1 VQGLPRG
8 YTTTPFTTDYFGTSY
23 PIEGNETGQLY
34 SGYRRTWLG
43 NPDLKWETTTQ
54 TDLAIDYGF
63 LDQRIYGSI
72 GYYFKKT
79 EDILVQVPYIAA
91 MGEGGEPW
99 INGANMNNQGFE
111 FEITYRNDPKAEL
124 QYSISANVGSYKTKL
139 KDLPENVINRYAGDG
154 MNDFVIGRTPN
165 IFYGLVADGIFKTQE
180 EVDAHAEQTGKAIGR
195 IRYKDLDGNGVV
207 NELYDRTWIG
217 IADPDF
223 FGGITFDFSYHNFDL
238 NMFFQGV
245 FGNQVNNTWKRESDL
260 WNISVPAGKNH
271 PTRLLDAWSPSNP
284 NSDIPAISN
293 STVNSE
299 QVFSSYYIENGSYL
313 KLRNIELG
321 YTLPTKISNKMY
333 MQNLRLYASARN
345 VLTLKKWWGDDKYS
359 SFDPEMPDYGYLT
372 PFSMTFGLNV
382 TF

>member
-1 VQGLPRG
+1 
-8 YTTTPFTTDYFGTSY
+8 
-23 PIEGNETGQLY
+23 
-34 SGYRRTWLG
+34 
-43 NPDLKWETTTQ
+43 
-54 TDLAIDYGF
+54 
-63 LDQRIYGSI
+63 
-72 GYYFKKT
+72 
-79 EDILVQVPYIAA
+79 
-91 MGEGGEPW
+91 
-99 INGANMNNQGFE
+99 
-111 FEITYRNDPKAEL
+111 
-124 QYSISANVGSYKTKL
+124 
-139 KDLPENVINRYAGDG
+139 
-154 MNDFVIGRTPN
+154 
-165 IFYGLVADGIFKTQE
+165 
-180 EVDAHAEQTGKAIGR
+180 
-195 IRYKDLDGNGVV
+195 
-207 NELYDRTWIG
+207 LYDRTWIG